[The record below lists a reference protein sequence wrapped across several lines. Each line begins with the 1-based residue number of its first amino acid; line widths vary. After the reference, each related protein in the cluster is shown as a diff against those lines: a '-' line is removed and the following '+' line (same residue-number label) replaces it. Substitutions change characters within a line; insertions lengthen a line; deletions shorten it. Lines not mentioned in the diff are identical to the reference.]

1 MSPLVHDV
9 TLVSTLVVTVV
20 VGALRLR
27 HFDMGTRILFFM
39 VVVDMISEAIALYTA
54 LKYHTNAIAYNISG
68 VLDFFLLSMYFND
81 VIDVFY
87 KRKIGWYIAGGSI
100 VLWIVNLMVFQPINV
115 FGTNFLFVEG
125 FVIIAVS
132 LFGFFRLLL
141 HHDQLRLYRYHHFWF
156 IAMIL
161 LYWSLTFLNFGFYSL
176 ITIKVL
182 KRAWVMISII
192 WLANVLLYLGIAIVF
207 LLYPKMQKGDERTVW
222 Y

>member
-1 MSPLVHDV
+1 MSPLVHDI
-9 TLVSTLVVTVV
+9 TLVFILVVAVMT
-20 VGALRLR
+20 GFARLK
-27 HFDMGTRILFFM
+27 HFDMGTRILYCM
-39 VVVDMISEAIALYTA
+39 VVVDMASETIGLYTA
-54 LKYHTNAIAYNISG
+54 LKYHTNAIVYNISS

-87 KRKIGWYIAGGSI
+87 KRKIGWYIAGAS
-100 VLWIVNLMVFQPINV
+100 VLLWMLNLIFLQPIDV

-141 HHDQLRLYRYHHFWF
+141 HHDQLRLFRYHHFWF
-156 IAMIL
+156 IAMVL

-176 ITIKVL
+176 ITIKVI

-192 WLANVLLYLGIAIVF
+192 WMANVLLYLGIAIVF
-207 LLYPKMQKGDERTVW
+207 LLYPKMQKGDE
-222 Y
+222 